1 MSRFLVAMT
10 LFLVLGVA
18 AWRSLSDSKMRVVT
32 LAVIGSFAARTYLA
46 HRNRLRAE
54 NEAAGRLVGN
64 GDAVDIVSS
73 KGEQG
78 GGLK

>member
-1 MSRFLVAMT
+1 MSRFLVAMI
-10 LFLVLGVA
+10 LFAVLGVA

-46 HRNRLRAE
+46 HRNRLRSE
-54 NEAAGRLVGN
+54 NEAARRL
-64 GDAVDIVSS
+64 AVDSEAV